1 MYIKEINKYFYLQ
14 DKPVEF
20 TYEGKEQKGIV
31 VKMNNDG
38 SIAIK
43 TEKEIININY
53 GEVSLS
59 KSYKVK

>member
-1 MYIKEINKYFYLQ
+1 MQ

-31 VKMNNDG
+31 LKMNNDG